1 MFHQKKH
8 RKVTK
13 KCTKQSDKRT
23 GKGKCENA
31 KIGNIFVEKQKIE
44 NEIIEEN
51 TEFKARHL
59 RNLKQIV
66 IQQPI
71 NSAFHIS

>member
-31 KIGNIFVEKQKIE
+31 KIGNIFVE

-51 TEFKARHL
+51 TECKARHL

-66 IQQPI
+66 I
-71 NSAFHIS
+71 